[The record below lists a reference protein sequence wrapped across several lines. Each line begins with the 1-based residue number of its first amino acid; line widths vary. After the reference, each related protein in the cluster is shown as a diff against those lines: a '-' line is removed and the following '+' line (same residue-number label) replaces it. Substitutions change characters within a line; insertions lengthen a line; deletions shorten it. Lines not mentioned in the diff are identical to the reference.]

1 MASPNILKQRE
12 EINKI
17 IIRDF
22 NNLNEVIRLKNG
34 KTKIVPKA
42 RFKIK

>member
-17 IIRDF
+17 INRDF
-22 NNLNEVIRLKNG
+22 NNHNEIIRLKNG